1 MKVYTSYFGN
11 SAKLSKAGV
20 MIIGITLYPPKWF
33 YGPNLK
39 EVAPT
44 PAIFAISNQPD
55 EVYNPRFRKEVLGK
69 VNPTAF
75 YQKLEQM
82 SQGRDVALCCYEKP
96 DEKCHRF
103 LVAEWMEENLGIEVP
118 EFGQSKAPKVV
129 EGDLF
134 G

>member
-11 SAKLSKAGV
+11 SQKLSKAGV
-20 MIIGITLYPPKWF
+20 VVIGITLYPPKWF
-33 YGPNLK
+33 YGPNLR

-55 EVYNPRFRKEVLGK
+55 EVYNPRFRREVLAR
-69 VNPTAF
+69 VNPQEF
-75 YQKLEQM
+75 YEKLRQI
-82 SQGRDVALCCYEKP
+82 GHGKDVALCCYEKP

-103 LVAEWMEENLGIEVP
+103 LVAEWLQNSLGIEVT
-118 EFGQSKAPKVV
+118 EFGQSKNPKVTQA
-129 EGDLF
+129 DLF